1 MMDWTGGDAIR
12 RLKVQNWSLKFEQ
25 RVPIFA
31 LPSVRS
37 LAQKVAQNAQNY
49 NFRLLKENGLVPANL
64 PHQNVAGTFKLA
76 NNETGGVTIT
86 AMPRLLVKPTR
97 YFIFLDDVFI
107 KDVVANPKG
116 GLHFAFNRIL
126 MAKWPKKPVLS
137 ITCDKGALYSE
148 ETGNEEQAFDND
160 VGTDEGRVHIPEGSF
175 VNKKGML
182 ISCLSQNQ
190 GWQDL
195 VLAAHDE
202 ARELFARHFNYDIF
216 LIYGTLLGLV
226 RSGEFIAHDD
236 DLDTA
241 YFSRETTPEAVGD
254 EASEIAARLRE
265 AGKTVRLAPA
275 KAPKL
280 LHYVNKNTK
289 IDIFPSWHDGKQFFA
304 PNTTCITAGSD
315 LILPL
320 RTADF
325 QGHQVLIPNRT
336 EEFLEKKYGKTWRIP
351 DPGYRV
357 QSPSAATKAVLGR
370 LLLKK
375 V

>member
-1 MMDWTGGDAIR
+1 MDWTGVDSIR
-12 RLKVQNWSLKFEQ
+12 KLKVQNWSLQFEQ
-25 RVPIFA
+25 RVPLLV
-31 LPSVRS
+31 LPSVR
-37 LAQKVAQNAQNY
+37 LMAQKVAQNASNY
-49 NFRLLKENGLVPANL
+49 NFQLLKQNGLVPASL
-64 PHQNVAGTFKLA
+64 PHHTVAGTFKLTV
-76 NNETGGVTIT
+76 NDTGGLTIT
-86 AMPRLLVKPTR
+86 ATPRMMVKPTR

-116 GLHFAFNRIL
+116 GLHFVFNRIL
-126 MAKWPKKPVLS
+126 MAKLPKNLVLS
-137 ITCDKGALYSE
+137 VSCDKGAVHSE
-148 ETGNEEQAFDND
+148 ETENDEQAFVNG
-160 VGTDEGRVHIPEGSF
+160 VGTEEGRVHIPEGSF

-182 ISCLSQNQ
+182 TSCISQNED
-190 GWQDL
+190 WQDL

-202 ARELFARHFNYDIF
+202 ARELFARHFNYDLF

-241 YFSRETTPEAVGD
+241 YFSRETTPEAVGE
-254 EASEIAARLRE
+254 EASQIAARLRE
-265 AGKTVRLAPA
+265 LGKTVRLAPA

-280 LHYVNKNTK
+280 LHYVNRNTK
-289 IDIFPSWHDGKQFFA
+289 IDIFPSWHDGKHFFA
-304 PNTTCITAGSD
+304 PNTTCITAGPD

-320 RTADF
+320 ATADF
-325 QGHQVLIPNRT
+325 QGHQVLVPNRS
-336 EEFLEKKYGKTWRIP
+336 EEFLEKKYGKTWRVP

-357 QSPSAATKAVLGR
+357 QSPSSATKAVLGR